1 MPLFVPQRLGAV
13 VRSLRLYHG
22 DPARSRAMRRLYRQ
36 FVRPGDL
43 VFDVGAHVGDRTLAF
58 RRLGARV
65 VALEPQPDMAR
76 TLRLV
81 AGWRS
86 RVTIVEAAVGR
97 APGVLTL
104 HLNRRNPTISTA
116 SRAFVQA
123 AEGAAGWADER
134 WDTTVEVPV
143 TTLDALIERFGRPAF
158 VKIDVEGFEAEVL
171 AGLSSPVPALSFEF
185 TTIQRDVAHAALDRL
200 EALGNWRFDA
210 ALGESQRLVFGTP
223 VEGPELR
230 RWLDSLPP
238 SANSGDVY
246 AFGAVPAATRA
257 L

>member
-1 MPLFVPQRLGAV
+1 MTAHVLPRLRAV
-13 VRSLRLYHG
+13 IRSLRLYHG
-22 DPARSRAMRRLYRQ
+22 DPARSRAMRALYGR

-65 VALEPQPDMAR
+65 VAVEPQPDMAKA
-76 TLRLV
+76 LRLI

-86 RVTIVEAAVGR
+86 GVTVIAAAVGR
-97 APGVLTL
+97 EPGRLTL
-104 HLNRRNPTISTA
+104 HLNRQNPTVSTA
-116 SRAFVQA
+116 SAAFVEA
-123 AEGAAGWADER
+123 ADGAEGWRDQR
-134 WDTTVEVPV
+134 WDTSVEVPV

-200 EALGNWRFDA
+200 EALGRWRFDA
-210 ALGESQRLVFGTP
+210 ALGESQRLVFDTP
-223 VEGPELR
+223 VDGPTLR
-230 RWLDSLPP
+230 RWLDDLPIA
-238 SANSGDVY
+238 ANSGDVY
-246 AFGAVPAATRA
+246 AIATN
-257 L
+257 